1 MNVIK
6 KQIPNLITLGNL
18 FCGCIALVFV
28 AKFQFDKA
36 FFFVFLGIFLD
47 FFDGFFA
54 RIFKVS
60 SPLGLQ
66 LDSLADMVTSG
77 VVPGF
82 VVFQMFQ
89 GSAYDPEL
97 ISVHSFFGFFIT
109 LGACFR
115 LAKFNIDTRQ
125 TDSFIGLPTPANA
138 IFILS
143 LPLIKNE
150 FLGIPYAEIIHTN
163 WFLIT
168 ITIFSVIMMNSEIA
182 LFSLKIKSKNLMDN
196 KLQIGFMLLCI
207 VLLLLLKIL
216 AIPVIIISYILISVV
231 NTKISKKAVQ

>member
-1 MNVIK
+1 MNIIK

-28 AKFQFDKA
+28 AKFKFDYA
-36 FFFVFLGIFLD
+36 FLFVFLGIFLD

-82 VVFQMFQ
+82 VMYQMFQ
-89 GSAYDPEL
+89 GKEYDPD
-97 ISVHSFFGFFIT
+97 IVSVFSFFGFLIT

-143 LPLIKNE
+143 LPLIQNE
-150 FLGIPYAEIIHTN
+150 FLGIPYSDIIHTN

-168 ITIFSVIMMNSEIA
+168 ITIFSVILMNSEVA
-182 LFSLKIKSKNLMDN
+182 LFSLKIKSKVLKDN
-196 KLQIGFMLLCI
+196 MLQIGFLLLCI
-207 VLLLLLKIL
+207 VLLVLLKIV
-216 AIPVIIISYILISVV
+216 AIPAIIISYILISIV
-231 NTKISKKAVQ
+231 NTQISKKVVH